1 MYTNHFKCN
10 IPRTLKC
17 HQYDIELEAANRDG
31 TWRPAKKDDR
41 FFVLKKIIDRENF
54 PFVWYDEGKSLYSTE
69 LLVGFKDQYEII
81 IKDKKSD
88 REQKYR
94 MLLINLVKSYDVQV
108 RFWDYS
114 EKKRRRFS
122 RCFGILLKVKSLLVL
137 EIRSESWKRY

>member
-1 MYTNHFKCN
+1 MEQVNPSISSFKSNKSFHSAGQKLQMYTNHFKCN

-54 PFVWYDEGKSLYSTE
+54 PFVWYDEGKSLYSIE
-69 LLVGFKDQYEII
+69 LLVGFKNQYEIM

-94 MLLINLVKSYDVQV
+94 LLIINLVKSYDIQV
-108 RFWDYS
+108 IISKRKQMKERF
-114 EKKRRRFS
+114 
-122 RCFGILLKVKSLLVL
+122 
-137 EIRSESWKRY
+137 

>member
-54 PFVWYDEGKSLYSTE
+54 PFVWYDEGKSLYSIE
-69 LLVGFKDQYEII
+69 LLVGFKNQYEIM

-94 MLLINLVKSYDVQV
+94 LLIINLVKSYDIQV
-108 RFWDYS
+108 IISKRKQMKERF
-114 EKKRRRFS
+114 
-122 RCFGILLKVKSLLVL
+122 
-137 EIRSESWKRY
+137 

>member
-69 LLVGFKDQYEII
+69 LLVGFKNQYEIM

-94 MLLINLVKSYDVQV
+94 LLLINLVKSYDIQV
-108 RFWDYS
+108 KFS
-114 EKKRRRFS
+114 LIQKEKKTKSEDFFFVSRF
-122 RCFGILLKVKSLLVL
+122 FGILLKIKQLFVQ
-137 EIRSESWKRY
+137 EIQ